1 MDSTSGDA
9 VDHANVFALA
19 ANRQLL
25 EDEEDE
31 PPSSDDDEST
41 PLIPYAVP
49 VTHHTLFYP
58 SSISGRTN
66 PSHTT
71 LVNLLLDCHI

>member
-9 VDHANVFALA
+9 VDHANEFALA

-25 EDEEDE
+25 DDEEDE

-41 PLIPYAVP
+41 PLIPLRCPIHSTHAVLP
-49 VTHHTLFYP
+49 FVHLRTH
-58 SSISGRTN
+58 
-66 PSHTT
+66 
-71 LVNLLLDCHI
+71 